1 MKFKSL
7 SPGIVLPA
15 TIAFLIWSRPAL
27 AQDSLPKPAG
37 NHSGTRPRM
46 NQKLSPDDRDF
57 SLWPYNSSREKIE
70 LMHGNGMDKNT
81 GQRAGAEIARFMA
94 GCHRM
99 RTSLPSDLKL
109 VPRNYS
115 LCRVGHRKICRWLR
129 RSVSNGYSSKPRI
142 SMKAINSRR
151 GKR

>member
-46 NQKLSPDDRDF
+46 NQKLPPDDRDF
-57 SLWPYNSSREKIE
+57 SLWPYKSSSEKIE

-109 VPRNYS
+109 VPRNYTFMPGGS
-115 LCRVGHRKICRWLR
+115 SQDLPLVATVRLKWLFFKTQ
-129 RSVSNGYSSKPRI
+129 NFDEGD
-142 SMKAINSRR
+142 
-151 GKR
+151 